1 MTLKEFLEY
10 REHRFDEELTTV
22 PNELYRCYAEGWTD
36 AVKDIRT
43 VLEAHGFDLEISL
56 E

>member
-10 REHRFDEELTTV
+10 RERRFDDVNPSEYG
-22 PNELYRCYAEGWTD
+22 ELYQGYAEGWHD
-36 AVKDIRT
+36 AVKDIRI
-43 VLEAHGFDLEISL
+43 VLEAHFDLEIPL

>member
-10 REHRFDEELTTV
+10 REHRFDSLGLED
-22 PNELYRCYAEGWTD
+22 PFYRIYAEGWTD
-36 AVKDIRT
+36 AIKDIRT
-43 VLEAHGFDLEISL
+43 VLECHGVNLEIPL

>member
-10 REHRFDEELTTV
+10 REHRFDGMRDKFCDL
-22 PNELYRCYAEGWTD
+22 NKRYIDGWTD

-43 VLEAHGFDLEISL
+43 VLEAHAFDLEIPL
-56 E
+56 D

>member
-36 AVKDIRT
+36 AVKDIRM
-43 VLEAHGFDLEISL
+43 VLEAHCFDLEISL
-56 E
+56 G

>member
-10 REHRFDEELTTV
+10 REHRFDNVYEFLTDRSR
-22 PNELYRCYAEGWTD
+22 EYADGWRD
-36 AVKDIRT
+36 AIKDIQT

-56 E
+56 D